1 MSGATSRPR
10 WRAIGPAI
18 LVVALGSIAIWNLA
32 DHGRAQ
38 ELEETDTDKVAPDEL
53 ELYIRVYTALQDNH
67 DLNIETAIQP
77 YHISLDDFRQLERRI
92 QNEPRMVDRVREA
105 LLEHVRARDA
115 FATAS
120 GTPTPTASAAPRRGT
135 KRRQ

>member
-1 MSGATSRPR
+1 VSRATSRPL

-38 ELEETDTDKVAPDEL
+38 ELEETDTVKVAPDEL

-67 DLNIETAIQP
+67 DLNIDTAIQP
-77 YHISLDDFRQLERRI
+77 YHISLDEFRQLERRI
-92 QNEPRMVDRVREA
+92 QDDPRMVDRVREA
-105 LLEHVRARDA
+105 LREHVRARDA
-115 FATAS
+115 SAS
-120 GTPTPTASAAPRRGT
+120 GTPPPTASAAPPRGT